1 MIRNFIK
8 YRISRTQLLRCPL
21 LLGCCLL
28 MACSPR
34 SYVTLLENTDGS
46 VGKVL
51 VSGEKGSSIIDK
63 PSFGAALDGSS
74 KEPFSV
80 SGERIDQDFKQALD
94 AQPVLPKRFLLYFE
108 TGGAQLT
115 AESQQLLPQVLDEIL
130 RHPAVDISVIGH
142 TDTAGDAEKNQELG
156 LTRAQSVADLLISKQ
171 VQVLELTVSSH
182 GESNLLA
189 PTPDNTPEPLNRLV
203 EISVR

>member
-1 MIRNFIK
+1 MRQRLIK
-8 YRISRTQLLRCPL
+8 YPIHRKQLTRGL
-21 LLGCCLL
+21 LVLSFCLL
-28 MACSPR
+28 AACSPR

-46 VGKVL
+46 AGKVI
-51 VSGEKGSSIIDK
+51 VTGEQGSSVIDK

-74 KEPFSV
+74 KELFPV

-115 AESQQLLPQVLDEIL
+115 AESLQLLPQVLDEIL

-156 LTRAQSVADLLISKQ
+156 LTRAQSVADLLLSKEIK
-171 VQVLELTVSSH
+171 VLELTISSH
-182 GESNLLA
+182 GEANLLV

>member
-1 MIRNFIK
+1 MKQSFIK
-8 YRISRTQLLRCPL
+8 YRICPKQWTRCL
-21 LLGCCLL
+21 LLLTSCLL
-28 MACSPR
+28 AACSPR

-46 VGKVL
+46 VGKVI

-63 PSFGAALDGSS
+63 PSFGVALDGSS
-74 KEPFSV
+74 KEQFSV
-80 SGERIDQDFKQALD
+80 SAERIDQDFKQALD
-94 AQPVLPKRFLLYFE
+94 AQPVPPKRFLLYFE

-115 AESQQLLPQVLDEIL
+115 ANSQQLLPQVLDEIL

-156 LTRAQSVADLLISKQ
+156 LTRAQSVADLLLSKQ
-171 VQVLELTVSSH
+171 VKVLELTVSSH
-182 GESNLLA
+182 GESNLLV